1 MGQGES
7 FDVIVIGAGPA
18 GVSSAV
24 FLAARGYRI
33 LLLDQARFPRDKV
46 CGEFISPA
54 ADRILD
60 ELGILSAIESLSPVR
75 LQGISISA
83 YENESFSV
91 DYPAFPG
98 TGQSMSSLSVLRTVL
113 DKLLLD
119 RAREKGVRI
128 MEGFK
133 VTNFIF
139 DQGQVTGVE
148 GWDEEKVSFRFNSRV
163 VVDAGG
169 RNAVSLRKLNL
180 IKKDSGNGKIAL
192 AAHWSGVNLP
202 QNYCFMHI
210 SPPGYTGISSVGK
223 EMANVVLV
231 VDRGLIKG
239 VSDKKEFYAQA
250 VLKNRSRAKLL
261 KNGVVAQKVRAV
273 DSLAYSVRPPECGG
287 LVLVG
292 DAMGFI
298 DPFTGEGIYLSLR
311 SSQIA
316 AGVIDDAFGN
326 NDFSRNHLSVYE
338 RNRAKEFN
346 KKFLLS
352 RILQGFIYNRAL
364 CGWLV
369 GTLSADPSLAET
381 LVGVIGDYIPA
392 DRVVTPGYLFKL
404 LKKSFDWQVSQPS
417 SSKKASQ
424 TIP

>member
-54 ADRILD
+54 AARILD
-60 ELGILSAIESLSPVR
+60 ELGILSAIEALSPVR

-98 TGQSMSSLSVLRTVL
+98 TGQSMSSLSVPRTVL

-139 DQGQVTGVE
+139 DQGQVTGVD

-180 IKKDSGNGKIAL
+180 IKKDSGN
-192 AAHWSGVNLP
+192 
-202 QNYCFMHI
+202 
-210 SPPGYTGISSVGK
+210 
-223 EMANVVLV
+223 
-231 VDRGLIKG
+231 
-239 VSDKKEFYAQA
+239 
-250 VLKNRSRAKLL
+250 
-261 KNGVVAQKVRAV
+261 
-273 DSLAYSVRPPECGG
+273 
-287 LVLVG
+287 
-292 DAMGFI
+292 
-298 DPFTGEGIYLSLR
+298 
-311 SSQIA
+311 
-316 AGVIDDAFGN
+316 
-326 NDFSRNHLSVYE
+326 
-338 RNRAKEFN
+338 
-346 KKFLLS
+346 
-352 RILQGFIYNRAL
+352 
-364 CGWLV
+364 
-369 GTLSADPSLAET
+369 
-381 LVGVIGDYIPA
+381 
-392 DRVVTPGYLFKL
+392 
-404 LKKSFDWQVSQPS
+404 
-417 SSKKASQ
+417 
-424 TIP
+424 